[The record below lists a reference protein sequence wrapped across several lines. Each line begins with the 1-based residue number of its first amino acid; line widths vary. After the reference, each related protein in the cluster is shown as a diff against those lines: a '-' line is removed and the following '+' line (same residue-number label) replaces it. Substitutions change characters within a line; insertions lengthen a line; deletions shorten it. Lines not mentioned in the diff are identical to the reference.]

1 MIFYFTFILVVL
13 QRLTEVVIAKR
24 NEKWMLSQGAYE
36 VGASHYPYMVAMHIS
51 FFLFLIVEI
60 VTNNNGISP
69 LFPVFFILFLAVQAL
84 RIWCIRSLGTFWNTK
99 ILILPDAQVVRKGP
113 YVYMR
118 HPNYAV
124 VCLEILLL
132 PLMFQAYFTAF
143 CFTLLNI
150 TMLSVRIPIEE
161 KALRDATNYNRVFQK
176 KIWSLSRNLLFF
188 FIAIPS

>member
-1 MIFYFTFILVVL
+1 MIFYLIVTPVIL
-13 QRLTEVVIAKR
+13 QRLTEVFIAKR
-24 NEKWMLSQGAYE
+24 NEKWMFSQGDYE
-36 VGASHYPYMVAMHIS
+36 VGNSHYSYMVTMHIS
-51 FFLFLIVEI
+51 FFLFLIVEV

-69 LFPVFFILFLAVQAL
+69 LFPLLFILFVAVQAL

-99 ILILPDAQVVRKGP
+99 ILILPHAQVVRKGP
-113 YVYMR
+113 YEFMR

-161 KALRDATNYNRVFQK
+161 NALREATNYNRVFEK
-176 KIWSLSRNLLFF
+176 KISES
-188 FIAIPS
+188 

>member
-1 MIFYFTFILVVL
+1 MIFYLIVTLVIL

-24 NEKWMLSQGAYE
+24 NEKWMIAQGAYE
-36 VGASHYPYMVAMHIS
+36 VGNSHYPYMVTMHIS
-51 FFLFLIVEI
+51 FFLFLIVEV
-60 VTNNNGISP
+60 VTNHNGISP
-69 LFPVFFILFLAVQAL
+69 LFPLFFILFVAVQAL

-99 ILILPDAQVVRKGP
+99 ILILPHAQVVRKGP
-113 YVYMR
+113 YEIMR

-161 KALRDATNYNRVFQK
+161 KALRDATNYNRVFEK
-176 KIWSLSRNLLFF
+176 KISES
-188 FIAIPS
+188 

>member
-1 MIFYFTFILVVL
+1 MIFYFIFILVVL

-36 VGASHYPYMVAMHIS
+36 VGASHYPPYMVAMHIS

-69 LFPVFFILFLAVQAL
+69 LFPLFFILFLAVQAL

-113 YVYMR
+113 YEYMR
-118 HPNYAV
+118 HP
-124 VCLEILLL
+124 
-132 PLMFQAYFTAF
+132 
-143 CFTLLNI
+143 
-150 TMLSVRIPIEE
+150 PIM
-161 KALRDATNYNRVFQK
+161 R
-176 KIWSLSRNLLFF
+176 
-188 FIAIPS
+188 

>member
-1 MIFYFTFILVVL
+1 MIFYFIFILVIL

-60 VTNNNGISP
+60 VTNNNSISP
-69 LFPVFFILFLAVQAL
+69 LFPLFFILFLAVQAL

-99 ILILPDAQVVRKGP
+99 ILILPDAHVVRKGP
-113 YVYMR
+113 YEYMR

-176 KIWSLSRNLLFF
+176 KISES
-188 FIAIPS
+188 

>member
-1 MIFYFTFILVVL
+1 MIFYFIFILVVL

-60 VTNNNGISP
+60 VTNNIGISP
-69 LFPVFFILFLAVQAL
+69 LFPLFFISFLAVQAL

-99 ILILPDAQVVRKGP
+99 ILILPDAHVVRKGP
-113 YVYMR
+113 YEYMR

-176 KIWSLSRNLLFF
+176 KISES
-188 FIAIPS
+188 